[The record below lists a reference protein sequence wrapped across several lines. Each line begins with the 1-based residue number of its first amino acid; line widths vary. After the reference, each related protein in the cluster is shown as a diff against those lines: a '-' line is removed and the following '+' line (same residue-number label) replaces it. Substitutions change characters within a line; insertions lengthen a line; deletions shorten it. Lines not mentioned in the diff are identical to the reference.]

1 MFHLKN
7 KLKAQSYKVNFSYQ
21 FSALGFQ
28 PRMHQNLLNQN
39 WQCLMN
45 SFPIY
50 TPNYP
55 KKIREFVPK
64 KLAAK
69 KNRRFDHI
77 VGMDFNPS
85 YFENI

>member
-1 MFHLKN
+1 MPDEFV
-7 KLKAQSYKVNFSYQ
+7 SY
-21 FSALGFQ
+21 L
-28 PRMHQNLLNQN
+28 H
-39 WQCLMN
+39 
-45 SFPIY
+45 
-50 TPNYP
+50 TNYP

>member
-1 MFHLKN
+1 
-7 KLKAQSYKVNFSYQ
+7 
-21 FSALGFQ
+21 
-28 PRMHQNLLNQN
+28 
-39 WQCLMN
+39 MN

-85 YFENI
+85 YFENISKKATNAPILIESERMNSFPIYTLIIPKNSWIRG